1 MSKILRIAKREYKA
15 SVQTKGFII
24 GLMLAP
30 IFMGGSI
37 IAMMLLKDRV
47 DTTDKKVAIV
57 DRSGVI
63 AKTLIRAA
71 AERNTKEVYDEK
83 TGKKV
88 KPAYLFEIVEPNNVD
103 PIDQRLEL
111 SNQVRNKQLHAF
123 VEIGSD
129 IVHPFASLEGRPSNG
144 PQMREAIPQS
154 GDFRIAYHSKSA
166 ALDDLRRW
174 MGWPINNHLRRV
186 RLAEAGID
194 ESAVKGLFDWVNVEG
209 LNLVTVDTETGEIQN
224 PRRSSEGEAVGI
236 PIIMLMMMFL
246 MMMMG
251 AVPLLN
257 SVMEEKS
264 QRIAEVLLGSATPFE
279 FMMGKVLG
287 GIGVSLT
294 GSTVYV
300 IAGIIAVSRMGLTEY
315 IPYHILPWFFTYMLM
330 GIIMFGSIL
339 AALGSACNDAKDA
352 QSLTMP
358 AMLPM
363 LIPMFLITPLIRE
376 PNSSMAT
383 LLSLLPPFTPTMML
397 FRQSTPLGVPMWQP
411 LVGLIGLLV
420 FTLLSVWVG
429 GRVFRVGILMQGS
442 SPKLM
447 NILRW
452 AIRG

>member
-30 IFMGGSI
+30 ILMGGSI
-37 IAMMLLKDRV
+37 IAMVLLKDRV

-57 DRSGVI
+57 DRSGAI
-63 AKTLIRAA
+63 AETLIKFAE
-71 AERNTKEVYDEK
+71 ERNTKEVYDEK

-88 KPAYLFEIVEPNNVD
+88 KPAYLFEIVEPNTVD
-103 PIDQRLEL
+103 PVAQRLEL
-111 SNQVRNKQLHAF
+111 SNRVRNKQLHAF

-129 IVHPFASLEGRPSNG
+129 IVHPFASLEGRPSNE
-144 PQMREAIPQS
+144 PQNS
-154 GDFRIAYHSKSA
+154 RIAYHAKSA

-209 LNLVTVDTETGEIQN
+209 LSLVTVDTETGEIQN

-300 IAGIIAVSRMGLTEY
+300 IAGIIAVKRMGLTEY

-376 PNSSMAT
+376 PNSSLAT

-420 FTLLSVWVG
+420 FTLLCVWAG
-429 GRVFRVGILMQGS
+429 GRIFRVGILMQGN

>member
-1 MSKILRIAKREYKA
+1 MHKIFRVAKREYKA

-30 IFMGGSI
+30 ILMGGSI

-63 AKTLIRAA
+63 AERLVKAA
-71 AERNTKEVYDEK
+71 KDRNSREVYEPK

-88 KPAYLFEIVEPNNVD
+88 KPAYLFEIVEPNTENPD
-103 PIDQRLEL
+103 AQRLEL
-111 SNQVRNKQLHAF
+111 SNRIRKEQLYAF
-123 VEIGSD
+123 VEIGKEV
-129 IVHPFASLEGRPSNG
+129 VHPSKDPQAS
-144 PQMREAIPQS
+144 
-154 GDFRIAYHSKSA
+154 RIAYHSKNSV
-166 ALDDLRRW
+166 LDDLRRW
-174 MGWPINNHLRRV
+174 MEWPINNHLRRV
-186 RLAEAGID
+186 RLADAGID
-194 ESAVKGLFDWVNVEG
+194 EASVKDLFDWRSVEG
-209 LNLVTVDTETGEIQN
+209 LSLVTVDTETGKVKN
-224 PRRSSEGEAVGI
+224 ARRSSEGEAVGI
-236 PIIMLMMMFL
+236 PVIMLMLMFM

-264 QRIAEVLLGSATPFE
+264 QRIAEVVLGSVTSFE

-294 GSTVYV
+294 ASMVYI
-300 IAGIIAVSRMGLTEY
+300 IAGIIAVNRMGWTEY
-315 IPYHILPWFFTYMLM
+315 IPYHLLPWFFGYMLM

-363 LIPMFLITPLIRE
+363 LIPMFLVTPLIRE
-376 PNSSMAT
+376 PNSNFAT
-383 LLSLLPPFTPTMML
+383 LLSLFPPFTPTLML
-397 FRQSTPLGVPMWQP
+397 FRQSTPGGVPMWQP
-411 LVGLIGLLV
+411 LIGIIGVVV
-420 FTLLSVWVG
+420 FTIFAVWAG
-429 GRVFRVGILMQGS
+429 GRIFRVGILMQGK
-442 SPKLM
+442 PPRLT
-447 NILRW
+447 NILQW
-452 AIRG
+452 AIKG